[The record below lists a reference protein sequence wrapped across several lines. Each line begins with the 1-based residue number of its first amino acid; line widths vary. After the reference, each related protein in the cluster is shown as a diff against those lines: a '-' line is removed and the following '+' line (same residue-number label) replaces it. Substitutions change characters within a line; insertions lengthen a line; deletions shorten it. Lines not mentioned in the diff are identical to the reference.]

1 MGEQNKIKV
10 VGNFSKSSSNYS
22 KIKIMRDVAGYLNT
36 QIESSAQNGEL
47 NQLWRQAKDFHQRR
61 LWHQLTNVLLNL
73 VKRDELQKG
82 DDLWQLYTNV
92 IADFEIKLNPLSLVD
107 ICTPVVNRFD
117 DAEEA
122 LQFLEKIGDKV
133 KANTEA
139 FVMTRVLIGRLHL
152 TQFKN
157 VVKTKAIVE
166 EIEGLLNDVE
176 GVGRVH
182 ADYYRANLR
191 FLGCTELSDLSKE
204 DQQSHAYHLSLAA
217 LLGKGIYNFGEL
229 LAHPVL
235 QTLNGTPNEW
245 LINLLVAFNSGDVK
259 AYDKLRP
266 QLTKQADLNGNQ
278 EILFEKLCLL
288 VLMEMT
294 FRRDANDRQ
303 ITFGDVAQ
311 NTGLGDDKVEL
322 LVMKALSKGL
332 VKGSIDQVAQT
343 INLTWVQ
350 PRVLDREQLKTI
362 MGKITTLKDSIVSM
376 ETMIENNAN
385 EILTV

>member
-1 MGEQNKIKV
+1 MGSDEQNKIKV

-22 KIKIMRDVAGYLNT
+22 KNKITIMRDVAGYLNT

-61 LWHQLTNVLLNL
+61 LWHQLTNVHLNL

-122 LQFLEKIGDKV
+122 LQFLEKVGDKV
-133 KANTEA
+133 KANTE
-139 FVMTRVLIGRLHL
+139 
-152 TQFKN
+152 
-157 VVKTKAIVE
+157 AIVE

-182 ADYYRANLR
+182 AAYYLLATEHYKLEGDHANYYRANLR

-204 DQQSHAYHLSLAA
+204 DQQSHAFHLSLAA

-266 QLTKQADLNGNQ
+266 QWTKQADLNGNQ

-311 NTGLGDDKVEL
+311 STGLGDDKVEL

>member
-1 MGEQNKIKV
+1 
-10 VGNFSKSSSNYS
+10 
-22 KIKIMRDVAGYLNT
+22 MRDVAGYLNT
-36 QIESSAQNGEL
+36 QIESSAQNAEL

-182 ADYYRANLR
+182 AAYYLLATEHYKLEGDHANYYRANLR

-204 DQQSHAYHLSLAA
+204 DQQSHAFHLSLAA

-266 QLTKQADLNGNQ
+266 QWTKQADLNGNQ

-332 VKGSIDQVAQT
+332 VKGSIDQVGQT